1 MKKKQ
6 EGKIII
12 SKGVNNI
19 LPWEM
24 HSAIALK
31 EVGYIITFVPSHNS
45 IHSADA
51 YLNNTLFEF
60 KSPEGSTI
68 KCIENNLQKA
78 LRHQSCN
85 IVIDTLRVKKVKDRS
100 IKNYL
105 TNRMKR
111 KHGINKLILI
121 TKTREVVDICKL
133 I

>member
-12 SKGVNNI
+12 SRGVNNI

-31 EVGYIITFVPSHNS
+31 EVGYTITFVPSHNS

-85 IVIDTLRVKKVKDRS
+85 IVIDTLRVKKIKDRS

-121 TKTREVVDICKL
+121 TKTREVVDISKSV
-133 I
+133 